1 MCKVEFWWI
10 FSKTQGQLITVVM
23 VFEGAPQDF
32 FKFETGKVMSDGW
45 AIAFLVLA
53 GIAYVGLFV
62 YLLKRKGRYTVGER
76 LLYAPVYVL
85 SRVLW
90 RVEINWDP
98 SWGDRSSHEMLRDR
112 IIGGAVLIA
121 NHRSSVDP
129 FFVQLAAGGRV
140 HWMVAGEYF
149 KHFLFGP
156 LLRSY
161 QAIPTNR
168 GGFDNASTK
177 RAIRLAS
184 EGGLVGMFPEGR
196 INRTVAPMLSIRPG
210 AAMVAARAGVPLVP
224 IWIIGAPSGNQVYSA
239 LFRAAHVRVIVGSPC
254 RAPSAL
260 VQDPSLLEDMKSNK
274 LSRTE
279 TCDWITTSIKQA
291 MSLAQIEGQAVQ
303 VAGKDWVAS

>member
-1 MCKVEFWWI
+1 
-10 FSKTQGQLITVVM
+10 
-23 VFEGAPQDF
+23 
-32 FKFETGKVMSDGW
+32 MSDGW
-45 AIAFLVLA
+45 AVAFLVAA

-62 YLLKRKGRYTVGER
+62 YLLTRKGRYTTAER

-85 SRVLW
+85 ARILW

-98 SWGDRSSHEMLRDR
+98 SWGERSNHEMLRDR
-112 IIGGAVLIA
+112 ISGGAVLIA

-129 FFVQLAAGGRV
+129 FFVQLAAGDRV

-184 EGGLVGMFPEGR
+184 EGGMVGMFPEGR
-196 INRTVAPMLSIRPG
+196 INRTFAPMLSIRPG

-254 RAPSAL
+254 PAPSSLA
-260 VQDPSLLEDMKSNK
+260 QDASLLEDSKSNK

-279 TCDWITTSIKQA
+279 TCDWITSTIKQA
-291 MSLAQIEGQAVQ
+291 MSLAQIEGESVQ